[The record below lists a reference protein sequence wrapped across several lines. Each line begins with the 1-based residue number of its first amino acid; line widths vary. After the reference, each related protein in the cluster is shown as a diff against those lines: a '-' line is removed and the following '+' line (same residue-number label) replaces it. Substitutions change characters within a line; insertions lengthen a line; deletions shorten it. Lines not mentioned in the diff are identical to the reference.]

1 MNLRTLN
8 TFRVIRG
15 RIIFIKQKHKAM
27 NKEQLEKMKKVS
39 EIKHIIV
46 QLKNDRKIRLRTS
59 PKI

>member
-15 RIIFIKQKHKAM
+15 RIIVIKQKHKAM